1 MKRRLLALG
10 GVVAA
15 AAALTTTAFARHA
28 STPTLVGTVGPGYT
42 ITLTAGGKKLVRLK
56 AGTYK
61 LVLHDR
67 ASIHAWSLDGP
78 NGFAKDLTKVPFVG
92 TKTVTLTLKAG
103 KYKYYCPPHE
113 ATMFGHFT
121 AVA

>member
-1 MKRRLLALG
+1 MKKKPVAFGLAIA
-10 GVVAA
+10 VAVA
-15 AAALTTTAFARHA
+15 VTSAAFARHT
-28 STPTLVGTVGPGYT
+28 SSLVLVGTVGPGYT
-42 ITLTAGGKKLVRLK
+42 IGLTVKGQKLVRLK
-56 AGTYK
+56 AGSYT
-61 LVLHDR
+61 LVIHDK

-113 ATMFGHFT
+113 AMMFGHFT
-121 AVA
+121 VVQ